1 MGGYIQDS
9 HYWGNS
15 YWGGGYW
22 GLLTNRHTEI
32 FKLNLVMTFSIETL
46 GIVKMEVPAVQ
57 VMNKSMAGS
66 AVMNVK
72 EETKGILNKLIS
84 DGYDE
89 LEEV

>member
-15 YWGGGYW
+15 YWGGGYWGGGYW

-57 VMNKSMAGS
+57 VMNK
-66 AVMNVK
+66 
-72 EETKGILNKLIS
+72 LIS
-84 DGYDE
+84 DRYDE

>member
-1 MGGYIQDS
+1 
-9 HYWGNS
+9 
-15 YWGGGYW
+15 
-22 GLLTNRHTEI
+22 
-32 FKLNLVMTFSIETL
+32 MTFSIETL

-84 DGYDE
+84 DRYDE

>member
-9 HYWGNS
+9 HYWGDS

-32 FKLNLVMTFSIETL
+32 FKLNLVMNLSIETF
-46 GIVKMEVPAVQ
+46 GKIRMVVPANQMLSQRV
-57 VMNKSMAGS
+57 V
-66 AVMNVK
+66 
-72 EETKGILNKLIS
+72 T
-84 DGYDE
+84 DRYDE

>member
-1 MGGYIQDS
+1 MDYIQTLN
-9 HYWGNS
+9 YWGNS

-22 GLLTNRHTEI
+22 GAVGTRRSEI
-32 FKLNLVMTFSIETL
+32 FRLNLVMNFSIETL

-84 DGYDE
+84 DRYDE